1 MNALTRL
8 RHITLIALAVSVFT
22 STGRTEDLGNGLQ
35 YLRLGAAT
43 SLPRS
48 IDGPVILDLR
58 YLERDLPAEPLA
70 ALLQAEGPLRIVIYS
85 RTPPARLADA
95 LAHRAPNVL
104 TVAPSDAVPQADF
117 ELAVEPEEDRA
128 AYEAYDQGVP
138 VSVLTRT
145 GANKLRHDE
154 AALVRSNGSATR
166 PPLPDEQEEVDP
178 KAPVDRLLQR
188 AEQLARGLQ
197 ALNRAG

>member
-58 YLERDLPAEPLA
+58 YLEPDLPAEPLA

-95 LAHRAPNVL
+95 LSRRAPNVL
-104 TVAPSDAVPQADF
+104 SVAPSDTVPQADF

-128 AYEAYDQGVP
+128 A
-138 VSVLTRT
+138 
-145 GANKLRHDE
+145 
-154 AALVRSNGSATR
+154 
-166 PPLPDEQEEVDP
+166 
-178 KAPVDRLLQR
+178 
-188 AEQLARGLQ
+188 
-197 ALNRAG
+197 